1 MKHLNGSNFA
11 TFTLANPPTYDVS
24 NLPIGVIHLGLGAFH
39 RAHQAAYFESALRNG
54 TSKLAI
60 AGVSQRSSDVAD
72 LLAAQDCFYTVNE
85 RSGSEQSPKI
95 FGAIRQALFYPRDR
109 AALIAMSES
118 QALTAITITATEKA
132 YQVTDGHES
141 DLPSRIAA
149 LLAAR
154 FEAKRGGLSII
165 SCDNLTSNGELI
177 KKLVLEASAKLD
189 KHGLINWIERENYFP
204 NSMVDRIVPAITA
217 ERIDGFEAEFGYR
230 DESLLTTEPFTQW
243 AIENCPLSQTLAGT
257 GVEFVDDVAGY
268 EMTKIRIFN
277 GAHSTIAY
285 LGELAGLEFIADGI
299 ANPAINS
306 FIAHLQEDELAKSFT
321 SPPGMDPIEYA
332 KRIRKRIS
340 NLNLRHRCQQI
351 AMDGS
356 LKLTQRLFP
365 TINDLLAKQLPTQ
378 YIATAIAVWLR
389 YLEINDR
396 ISDPLA
402 AELVP
407 LARNSDVAIA
417 TKSVLTHEKLLVRV
431 NPGNFEAIAQALEKL
446 RSKPVL
452 EVLTSL

>member
-1 MKHLNGSNFA
+1 MKLLNGSNFA

-72 LLAAQDCFYTVNE
+72 LLTAQDCFYTVNE
-85 RSGSEQSPKI
+85 RSGGEQSPKI

-132 YQVTDGHES
+132 YQVTGGHES
-141 DLPSRIAA
+141 DLPSRIAT

-154 FEAKRGGLSII
+154 FDAKRGGLSII

-177 KKLVLEASAKLD
+177 KRLVLEASAKLD
-189 KHGLINWIERENYFP
+189 KPGLINWIERENYFP

-217 ERIDGFEAEFGYR
+217 ERINGFEAEFGYR

-299 ANPAINS
+299 NNPAINS
-306 FIAHLQEDELAKSFT
+306 FIAHLQESELAKSFT
-321 SPPGMDPIEYA
+321 SPLGMDPIEYA
-332 KRIRKRIS
+332 KRIRVRIS

-407 LARNSDVAIA
+407 LARNSDAVIA
-417 TKSVLTHEKLLVRV
+417 TKSVLTHEKLLVKV

>member
-1 MKHLNGSNFA
+1 
-11 TFTLANPPTYDVS
+11 
-24 NLPIGVIHLGLGAFH
+24 
-39 RAHQAAYFESALRNG
+39 
-54 TSKLAI
+54 
-60 AGVSQRSSDVAD
+60 
-72 LLAAQDCFYTVNE
+72 
-85 RSGSEQSPKI
+85 
-95 FGAIRQALFYPRDR
+95 RDR

-154 FEAKRGGLSII
+154 FDAKRGGLSII

-189 KHGLINWIERENYFP
+189 KPGLINWIERENYFP

-217 ERIDGFEAEFGYR
+217 ERIDSFEAEFGYR

-243 AIENCPLSQTLAGT
+243 VIENCPLSQTLAGT

-268 EMTKIRIFN
+268 EITKIRIFN

-299 ANPAINS
+299 NNPAINS
-306 FIAHLQEDELAKSFT
+306 FIAHLQENELAKSFT

-332 KRIRKRIS
+332 KRIRARIS

-402 AELVP
+402 GELVP
-407 LARNSDVAIA
+407 LARNSDAAIA
-417 TKSVLTHEKLLVRV
+417 TKSVLTHEKLLVKV
-431 NPGNFEAIAQALEKL
+431 NPGNFEAISQALEKL